1 MHALVCCSV
10 SYQLLSIVPD
20 LLHLVTPHPALA
32 ANPISLSN
40 VAATHQFPVYSRAD
54 LLRHL
59 RPTPPA
65 ETEVLQCETE
75 VAASAE
81 ERHRL
86 RLVHQPAA
94 QTALQLAHVLWERAS
109 EGGEVSAEA
118 SLNP

>member
-1 MHALVCCSV
+1 MK
-10 SYQLLSIVPD
+10 D
-20 LLHLVTPHPALA
+20 
-32 ANPISLSN
+32 
-40 VAATHQFPVYSRAD
+40 AD

-65 ETEVLQCETE
+65 ETEVLQCQTE

-81 ERHRL
+81 ERHRF

-94 QTALQLAHVLWERAS
+94 QTTLQLAHVLWDSRHS